1 MTMIVNYNIGSYAKF
16 SAQFDIF
23 SPIKLWN
30 SFQTMIIPVYKT
42 LEMHANTTLLIP
54 PCVWDEIFS
63 SSFYLLV
70 AFIHYFNGG
79 PNFEYS
85 VSFLSTYIYIEIS
98 LIFIWSAYS
107 GVGNNF
113 EILSVN
119 IQIVHSVSKEKLPQQ
134 KKIYSEVKVWIK
146 YNNWYMVL
154 WAEIC
159 GERKKI
165 NWNSMSDKIF
175 SRSILN
181 GRKYIRT
188 HFPPS
193 FV

>member
-1 MTMIVNYNIGSYAKF
+1 MCLRRDFFFFFLSACCIHSLLQRWAKF
-16 SAQFDIF
+16 WIFCFIPLDI
-23 SPIKLWN
+23 
-30 SFQTMIIPVYKT
+30 
-42 LEMHANTTLLIP
+42 
-54 PCVWDEIFS
+54 
-63 SSFYLLV
+63 
-70 AFIHYFNGG
+70 
-79 PNFEYS
+79 
-85 VSFLSTYIYIEIS
+85 YIYIEIS

-119 IQIVHSVSKEKLPQQ
+119 VQIVHSVSKEKLPQQ

-188 HFPPS
+188 HFPPR